1 MIGPIAYNVLTEFR
15 FDVAGALLSS
25 KQLQGA
31 VSNISGA
38 ADDALISF
46 QKLGAGIVAQFGLGT
61 GSALGVIGK
70 AVQVADKFQQS
81 QLGFANIISSNMDA
95 LQGPINSFNDRLAVS
110 EDFMNRIGKA
120 ARDFA
125 LDETDMLS
133 TAKLLTAQLVPK
145 GLAGNNF
152 SNALDMSRGL
162 LKSAPTLGVD
172 PGLTQGELVRAIEG
186 HASMGDTLFRR
197 LSSETAPLKGI
208 STSRFNTMKPEERVD
223 RLRRALLQFGSDT
236 DVLKGNVMTLAGQFR
251 ELGNLVSGPIS
262 SILRP
267 LGKVVLKPLVELL
280 HEFNQMLDRDGRGII
295 KSLSQFV
302 GPFLENPKKFIVGLL
317 QARELT
323 RDLGRGAHVFEFVGI
338 AGIIQHFFGSVVF
351 RLIGSAL
358 MSGVGLL
365 RTLIVGALSL
375 VGITSVFKLF
385 TVGFSIFS
393 FLLTKI
399 VGPMALI
406 SMFMQ
411 IISRARA
418 IANVNDALAL
428 PAIMATLTDW
438 MARLSVAFQNIF
450 LPITMMMN
458 LFASLLAPLFQVT
471 TAFNFVKTPIETFIS
486 LIEWLGK
493 AMVTSVAFLSA
504 SFAGLFRTIENFQSG
519 RFGDL
524 GNGVVHA
531 FDEEFN
537 RFMAENMKKI
547 QSGDGIVNQ
556 VTNIGK
562 VEIRNDFKEN
572 LQPDRIA
579 FTIKEQLLK
588 SARNPTQGRN
598 RSLQTV
604 PVGGN

>member
-1 MIGPIAYNVLTEFR
+1 VIGPVAYNVLTEFR

-38 ADDALISF
+38 ADDALLSF

-81 QLGFANIISSNMDA
+81 QLSFANIISSNMDA

-110 EDFMNRIGKA
+110 EDFMLRIGKA
-120 ARDFA
+120 AREFA
-125 LDETDMLS
+125 LDETDMLQ

-172 PGLTQGELVRAIEG
+172 TVDVQGQLLRAIEG
-186 HASMGDTLFRR
+186 SSSMGDTLFRR
-197 LSSETAPLKGI
+197 LSSETAPMKGM
-208 STSRFNTMKPEERVD
+208 SAQKFNVLKPEERVD
-223 RLRRALLQFGSDT
+223 RLRRALLQFGSDS
-236 DVLKGNVMTLAGQFR
+236 DVLRGNVMTLAGQFR
-251 ELGNLVSGPIS
+251 ELGNMISGPIS

-267 LGKVVLKPLVELL
+267 LGRVVLKPLVELL
-280 HEFNQMLDRDGRGII
+280 HEFNVMLDRDGRSII
-295 KSLSQFV
+295 KNLSAFV

-323 RDLGRGAHVFEFVGI
+323 KDLGRGAHVFEFVGI
-338 AGIIQHFFGSVVF
+338 MGIIQHFFGNVVF
-351 RLIGSAL
+351 RMIGTAL

-365 RTLIVGALSL
+365 KNLIVGALGM
-375 VGITSVFKLF
+375 VGITSIFKLF
-385 TVGFSIFS
+385 TVGFSVFS

-399 VGPMALI
+399 IAPMALI

-428 PAIMATLTDW
+428 PKIMATLTDW

-450 LPITMMMN
+450 LPIAMMMN
-458 LFASLLAPLFQVT
+458 LFAEILAPLFQVT
-471 TAFNFVKTPIETFIS
+471 TAFNFLKSPLETFVG

-493 AMVTSVAFLSA
+493 AMVTSIAFLSA
-504 SFAGLFRTIENFQSG
+504 AFAGLFKTIENFQSG
-519 RFGDL
+519 KFGDL